1 MTPVPLYMFL
11 CDDSFWRRDLC
22 FLTNIEN
29 KMQNSISKVEIGF
42 VSLHAIE
49 KEMEDIPFCC
59 WVAPPLLLAAS

>member
-1 MTPVPLYMFL
+1 MF
-11 CDDSFWRRDLC
+11 S
-22 FLTNIEN
+22 N
-29 KMQNSISKVEIGF
+29 KYRKQNAKFHSKVEIGS